1 MCGRVTDVPKEDE
14 DMHSEE
20 NFREDASGA
29 DRDPPTSSHG
39 RMRTLGGGQ
48 SPRVG
53 RGLAFSQH
61 SDLVLFW
68 PVGNDERGWREEG
81 RLKITMRACAIG
93 PDLGVA

>member
-39 RMRTLGGGQ
+39 RTDAHTRRWSVSQGGKRPWL
-48 SPRVG
+48 SPSTV
-53 RGLAFSQH
+53 
-61 SDLVLFW
+61 
-68 PVGNDERGWREEG
+68 
-81 RLKITMRACAIG
+81 I
-93 PDLGVA
+93 

>member
-29 DRDPPTSSHG
+29 DRDPPTSSHSAVVSLPG
-39 RMRTLGGGQ
+39 WEEA
-48 SPRVG
+48 
-53 RGLAFSQH
+53 LAFSQH

-68 PVGNDERGWREEG
+68 PVGNDERGWREE
-81 RLKITMRACAIG
+81 
-93 PDLGVA
+93 DLEVA